1 MKKRKVNL
9 KVIFL
14 FVFSLILSIFF
25 MKVPVT
31 EQAKLVSVFFQISSV
46 IFAILGI
53 WIAILDPVSI
63 LEKVPTE
70 RESSRGKLAKALFPQ
85 LKITT
90 AVFIVTLIINFSLPL
105 LKYWNPIS
113 NSHILLRIS
122 FGFVLSF
129 LFILQVWAIIGT
141 LQPIFIIRSKER
153 QDKTVVRYRKRD
165 DDNLS

>member
-31 EQAKLVSVFFQISSV
+31 EQAELVSVFFQISSV

-70 RESSRGKLAKALFPQ
+70 RESSRGKLDRKSTRLNSSHVA
-85 LKITT
+85 ISY
-90 AVFIVTLIINFSLPL
+90 AVFCL
-105 LKYWNPIS
+105 
-113 NSHILLRIS
+113 
-122 FGFVLSF
+122 
-129 LFILQVWAIIGT
+129 
-141 LQPIFIIRSKER
+141 
-153 QDKTVVRYRKRD
+153 
-165 DDNLS
+165 